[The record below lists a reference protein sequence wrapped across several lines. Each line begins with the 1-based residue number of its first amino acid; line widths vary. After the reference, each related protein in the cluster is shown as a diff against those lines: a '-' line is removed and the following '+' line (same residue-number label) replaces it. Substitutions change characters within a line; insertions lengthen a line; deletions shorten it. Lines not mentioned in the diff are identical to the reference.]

1 MVYLYFTLEYA
12 FKQHDYIIEHSG
24 GLNGI
29 KNQGY
34 IDATLEFVQ
43 NDDYYP
49 TIEDK
54 ATYLLYALNKNHGFH
69 DGNKRTSVVLTAYFF
84 EINGLGFIVSR
95 FMRAIENIVVDVA
108 DNIIDR
114 DLLFEIIYSFIYED
128 EFSERL
134 KLKIINAKQEAIN
147 RN

>member
-12 FKQHDYIIEHSG
+12 IKQHDYIIEHSG

-49 TIEDK
+49 TI
-54 ATYLLYALNKNHGFH
+54 
-69 DGNKRTSVVLTAYFF
+69 
-84 EINGLGFIVSR
+84 
-95 FMRAIENIVVDVA
+95 
-108 DNIIDR
+108 
-114 DLLFEIIYSFIYED
+114 
-128 EFSERL
+128 
-134 KLKIINAKQEAIN
+134 
-147 RN
+147 